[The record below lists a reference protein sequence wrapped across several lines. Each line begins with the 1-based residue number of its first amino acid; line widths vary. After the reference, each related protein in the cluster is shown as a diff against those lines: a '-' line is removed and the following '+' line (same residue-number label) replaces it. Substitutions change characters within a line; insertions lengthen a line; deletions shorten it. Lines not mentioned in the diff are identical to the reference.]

1 MPTMTDVAK
10 AAKVSVMTVS
20 RVLNNSGYVK
30 KETREAIEKAI
41 EEMGYRPNLV
51 AKSLVTGRSNLIAY
65 VLSDISDPFYGSVC
79 KGVENICFTN
89 GYTALICNAN
99 TPNSVHTYI
108 DRIIDRK
115 LDGVIFHHM
124 AVTKEEIEKLEEN
137 GIQCITVDN
146 EILLDEVSSVD
157 SDDYMGAVKAV
168 RYLKQLGYRNIACV
182 CGQDID
188 LDNSEK
194 SYLEQYQ
201 HKIWEDRTRGYMEG
215 MKENGM
221 PSGEV
226 FYGRGSA
233 DMEIS
238 AESGR
243 KVAMKILQSEKNID
257 ALYCE
262 SDIIASGVANVF
274 FQQHAMEY
282 PIAVMGHDGLDI
294 CRLFYPRITTVVQ
307 PKYELGMAA
316 AELLLKKIANPDCT
330 PEHKIIESHIF
341 EGDTAGKVKK
351 FS

>member
-1 MPTMTDVAK
+1 MATMTDVAK

-41 EEMGYRPNLV
+41 DELGYRPNLV
-51 AKSLVTGRSNLIAY
+51 AKSLVTGRSSLIAY

-79 KGVENICFTN
+79 KGVENACFTN

-99 TPNSVHTYI
+99 TPNSIHTYI

-124 AVTKEEIEKLEEN
+124 AVTKEQTEKLAEN
-137 GIQCITVDN
+137 GIQCVTVDN
-146 EILLDEVSSVD
+146 EITLDEVSSVD

-168 RYLKQLGYRNIACV
+168 RYLKKLGYRNIGCI
-182 CGQDID
+182 CGEDINMN
-188 LDNSEK
+188 NSEK

-201 HKIWEDRTRGYMEG
+201 HKIWSDRTRGYVEEMQ
-215 MKENGM
+215 ENGTF
-221 PSGEV
+221 SGEI

-233 DMEIS
+233 EMQVS

-243 KVAMKILQSEKNID
+243 KIALEILESGKKID
-257 ALYCE
+257 ALYCQ

-274 FQQHAMEY
+274 YQQHSMEH

-307 PKYELGMAA
+307 PKYEMGMAA
-316 AELLLKKIANPDCT
+316 VELLLKKITKPDSV
-330 PEHKIIESHIF
+330 PEHKIVESYIF
-341 EGDTAGKVKK
+341 EGDTAGKSKK
-351 FS
+351 EI